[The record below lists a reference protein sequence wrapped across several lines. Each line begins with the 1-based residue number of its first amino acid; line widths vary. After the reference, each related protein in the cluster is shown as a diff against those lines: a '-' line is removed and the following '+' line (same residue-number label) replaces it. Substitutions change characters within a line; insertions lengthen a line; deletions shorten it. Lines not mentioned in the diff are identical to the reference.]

1 LPCLLHSL
9 AAIMAI
15 TAEAFQEMIKS
26 LDKDGDGEV
35 SCQEYEDCYRSMF
48 PQVTHERFMVIWK
61 RMDVNG
67 DGNLTCQE
75 LADYYGFNLESG
87 VANEMTDEQI
97 LETLQ
102 MQATLDIESKI
113 QVTGDEKTAQVPIA
127 ARDASIVVYKLGGQE
142 FRKQREP
149 EAQAATEFLEACM
162 IGDLTNVDASKPTV
176 MSYLRRNGNVRV
188 QDQKSEMPLHKLAR
202 FKVTSEKIH
211 VFRDCLQKLIEATRE
226 QAAAAGVALRSD
238 LNHQDNNG
246 KTPLYAAVEHGNTVM
261 IETLLALNR
270 SESADPLIV
279 NYQNW
284 TVLHAAVHADDLHVL
299 QSLTKYITPARVKV
313 MLMSMSKTGR
323 NPLHI
328 SAYHSKPEVVQF
340 LMNLGAD
347 RTRVD
352 RFGNTAGKLAERS
365 GRADA
370 KMIVDGDT
378 SSFKKML
385 IRSVTLAKAS
395 A

>member
-1 LPCLLHSL
+1 
-9 AAIMAI
+9 MAI

-35 SCQEYEDCYRSMF
+35 SCQEYEDCYRTMF
-48 PQVTHERFMVIWK
+48 PQVTHERYMVIWK

-75 LADYYGFNLESG
+75 LADYYGFNLNTG

-102 MQATLDIESKI
+102 IQAALDIESKV
-113 QVTGDEKTAQVPIA
+113 QVIDDEKTSKVPIA
-127 ARDASIVVYKLGGQE
+127 GRDTSIVVYKLGGQE
-142 FRKQREP
+142 LRKQRDP
-149 EAQAATEFLEACM
+149 ESQAAAEFLEACM
-162 IGDLTNVDASKPTV
+162 IGDLIHADASKPTV
-176 MSYLRRNGNVRV
+176 MSYLHSGGSVRV
-188 QDQKSEMPLHKLAR
+188 QDQQSEMPLHKLAR
-202 FKVTSEKIH
+202 FKATNKSTQT
-211 VFRDCLQKLIEATRE
+211 FRECLQKLIEVTRE
-226 QAAAAGVALRSD
+226 QATAAGVALRSD
-238 LNHQDNNG
+238 LNHQDNLG

-261 IETLLALNR
+261 IEMLLALNR
-270 SESADPLIV
+270 SDSADPLIV
-279 NYQNW
+279 NFQNW
-284 TVLHAAVHADDLHVL
+284 TVLHAAVHADDLRVL
-299 QSLTKYITPARVKV
+299 ESLTKYITPARVKV

-365 GRADA
+365 GRVDT

-385 IRSVTLAKAS
+385 IRSMALAKS
-395 A
+395 AA